1 MNLVNRDR
9 VPRDRRLSDT
19 EITNVY
25 YVLGKLT
32 DATERMEDAH
42 GEEIDK
48 NNKRVSRIEKIAW
61 IAFALIII
69 HAMFPDLDLW
79 DFFQKISSILP

>member
-1 MNLVNRDR
+1 
-9 VPRDRRLSDT
+9 
-19 EITNVY
+19 
-25 YVLGKLT
+25 
-32 DATERMEDAH
+32 MEDAH